1 MINVSIYFEDIE
13 PVNIIKNNIT
23 KLSEN
28 ILSDFNYKS
37 IHLNIIVT
45 SDKYL
50 ADMKKEYFKLDQFT
64 DVIAFTIDD
73 TPPLIEGELYISFDR
88 VCDNASIFNVP
99 ANDEL
104 KRVISHGLLHL
115 VGLDDSTELE
125 REKMTQYENKYINS
139 IENIIG
145 V

>member
-64 DVIAFTIDD
+64 DVIA
-73 TPPLIEGELYISFDR
+73 
-88 VCDNASIFNVP
+88 
-99 ANDEL
+99 
-104 KRVISHGLLHL
+104 
-115 VGLDDSTELE
+115 
-125 REKMTQYENKYINS
+125 
-139 IENIIG
+139 
-145 V
+145 

>member
-99 ANDEL
+99 TNDEL